1 MMPRFAVVGHPNKG
15 KSSIVSTLAE
25 DAAVAVAPIPGTTT
39 ASRTFPMRIDGETLY
54 ELIDTPGFQR
64 PREVLAWLHEQS
76 AAAADRAAAVAR
88 FVETH
93 TGDPRFHDE
102 CELLRPI
109 IDGAG
114 ILYVV
119 DGSRPYGAEYEPEM
133 EILRWTGRPRMA
145 LINLIADGDHIDEW
159 RRALDQYFSIV
170 RVFDAVHADVN
181 KRFTLL
187 RSFGELHPPWQ
198 APIAR
203 AVSALEDDYRQR
215 RERAARAIASLI
227 IDALTMQQSERIG
240 EDADPAPV
248 IAKAEARLR
257 QGLANREQKV
267 RKEIESIY
275 RHAGAVWANGAPA
288 IIDSDLFSSESAQL
302 FGLSRTQLVATGAM
316 SGAVAGGAIDIA
328 LGGASLF
335 AVTGISAL
343 VGGLSALFGGDQLGK
358 AKVLGQSLG
367 SREITVGPFRDA
379 NLPWILLGR
388 ALLHHEA
395 IAELNHARRDA
406 IVMAVADGAHRA
418 NAIEPSLRKRLGAE
432 FDRLR
437 RDGTSPNDTRLEALV
452 AELLL
457 GQQNLAIADVQTPE
471 TGT

>member
-1 MMPRFAVVGHPNKG
+1 MIPRFAVVGHPNKG
-15 KSSIVSTLAE
+15 KSSIVSTLSE
-25 DAAVAVAPIPGTTT
+25 DAAVAIAPVPGTT
-39 ASRTFPMRIDGETLY
+39 AAARTFPMQVDGETLY

-64 PREVLAWLHEQS
+64 PREVLAWLHERS
-76 AAAADRAAAVAR
+76 SGAADRAATVAR
-88 FVETH
+88 FVAAH
-93 TGDPRFHDE
+93 ADDPRFHDE
-102 CELLRPI
+102 VELLRPI
-109 IDGAG
+109 TQGAG

-133 EILRWTGRPRMA
+133 EILRWTGCPRMA
-145 LINLIADGDHIDEW
+145 LINLIASGDHIEEW

-170 RVFDAVHADVN
+170 RVFDALHADVS

-198 APIAR
+198 AAISR
-203 AVSALEDDYRQR
+203 AVSALEDDYRRR

-227 IDALTMQQSERIG
+227 VDALTMQHSQRIA

-248 IAKAEARLR
+248 IANAQARLR
-257 QGLANREQKV
+257 KRLAEREQAV
-267 RKEIESIY
+267 RREVEAIY
-275 RHAGAVWANGAPA
+275 RHAGAVWADGAPGV
-288 IIDSDLFSSESAQL
+288 IDSDLFSSESEQL

-316 SGAVAGGAIDIA
+316 SGAIAGGTIDLA

-335 AVTGISAL
+335 AVTGISAI
-343 VGGLSALFGGDQLGK
+343 VGGLSALLGGDRLGK

-395 IAELNHARRDA
+395 IAERNHARRDA
-406 IVMAVADGAHRA
+406 IVMAVADGGHRA
-418 NAIEPSLRKRLGAE
+418 NAIEPALRKRLASE
-432 FDRLR
+432 FETLR
-437 RDGTSPNDTRLEALV
+437 HDGSHPDSARLESLV
-452 AELLL
+452 AELLRTHDAP
-457 GQQNLAIADVQTPE
+457 GMSAS
-471 TGT
+471 

>member
-1 MMPRFAVVGHPNKG
+1 MIPRFAVVGHPNKG
-15 KSSIVSTLAE
+15 KSSIVSTLSE
-25 DAAVAVAPIPGTTT
+25 DGAVAIAPIPGTTT
-39 ASRTFPMRIDGETLY
+39 AARTFPLQVDGETLY

-64 PREVLAWLHEQS
+64 PREVLAWLHERS
-76 AAAADRAAAVAR
+76 GGAADRAAAVAR
-88 FVETH
+88 FVAAH
-93 TGDPRFHDE
+93 GDDPRFHDE
-102 CELLRPI
+102 VELLRPI
-109 IDGAG
+109 TQGAG

-145 LINLIADGDHIDEW
+145 LINLIANGDHIEEW

-170 RVFDAVHADVN
+170 RVFDALHADRS

-198 APIAR
+198 AAISR
-203 AVSALEDDYRQR
+203 AVSALEDDYRRR

-227 IDALTMQQSERIG
+227 VDALTLQHTQRIA

-248 IAKAEARLR
+248 IANAQARLR
-257 QGLANREQKV
+257 KRLAEREQKV
-267 RKEIESIY
+267 RREVEAIY
-275 RHAGAVWANGAPA
+275 RHEGAVWADGAPG
-288 IIDSDLFSSESAQL
+288 IIDSDLFSSESEQL

-316 SGAVAGGAIDIA
+316 SGAIAGGAVDLA

-335 AVTGISAL
+335 AVTGISAI
-343 VGGLSALFGGDQLGK
+343 VGGLSALLGGDRLGK

-395 IAELNHARRDA
+395 IAERNHARRDA
-406 IVMAVADGAHRA
+406 IVMAVADGGHRA
-418 NAIEPSLRKRLGAE
+418 NAIDPALRKSLVSE
-432 FDRLR
+432 FDTVR
-437 RDGTSPNDTRLEALV
+437 RDGSRPHSARLESLV
-452 AELLL
+452 AELLQARDAP
-457 GQQNLAIADVQTPE
+457 GMSDS
-471 TGT
+471 